1 MLGNQ
6 RLQRN
11 IDNIKMYNEYYS
23 EDMRNQW
30 EFWIGEALNE
40 LGIIGSSKIITGGS
54 DTLYNDYGTI

>member
-6 RLQRN
+6 KTRDK
-11 IDNIKMYNEYYS
+11 IDNMKMCNEYYS

-30 EFWIGEALNE
+30 EYWISEALNE
-40 LGIIGSSKIITGGS
+40 LGIIGSSKIITGDS

>member
-6 RLQRN
+6 KTRDK
-11 IDNIKMYNEYYS
+11 IDNARMYNEYYS

-30 EFWIGEALNE
+30 EYWISEALNE

-54 DTLYNDYGTI
+54 DTLYNDYEVI